1 VRNKKCDDMKK
12 IICIGLMALI
22 GLSSCAAR
30 GPKPPRLSANKSLS
44 IDSVVYKNLGR
55 TLYDLLS
62 SPQKV
67 SCYILTAKENITPD
81 DVVIEVPFV
90 RNSLIIE
97 KMSNED
103 VAVLQ
108 YLLPLDRENY
118 QNDTVI
124 VRSPY
129 LPIIEFSF
137 TKKKAEAH
145 LLVSLSD
152 GTWTLVYDDKI
163 QQHWNYADKRQ
174 IVRFCKQFIKKNK

>member
-1 VRNKKCDDMKK
+1 
-12 IICIGLMALI
+12 MALI

-30 GPKPPRLSANKSLS
+30 GPKATRQSASKPSG
-44 IDSVVYKNLGR
+44 IDSAVYGNLGK

-67 SCYILTAKENITPD
+67 SCYLLMGKEHITPD
-81 DVVIEVPFV
+81 DVVVEAPFV
-90 RNSLIIE
+90 RDTLLVD

-108 YLLPLDRENY
+108 YLLPFDSENY
-118 QNDTVI
+118 KNDTII

-129 LPIIEFSF
+129 LPMIEFSF
-137 TKKKAEAH
+137 IKKKAEAH

-174 IVRFCKQFIKKNK
+174 IARFCKRFFKVKTTK